1 MSTNASTNASI
12 ASTNATSTNKLT
24 MNPTWMIYDPAKTPS
39 IGSRA
44 YGYIPLPSGHIF
56 TDWGTATKVTTLPRV
71 VIVKPIEGQK
81 DKLTP
86 TTSMDRDMGTM
97 NPAVGSQANGYWEPS
112 SAGGSGVV
120 HYGLGEVVAVYEDV
134 TILEVKRAGGAV
146 HPESK

>member
-1 MSTNASTNASI
+1 MSTNATPN
-12 ASTNATSTNKLT
+12 NKPT
-24 MNPTWMIYDPAKTPS
+24 MNPTWIIYDSSKAPS

-44 YGYIPLPSGHIF
+44 YGYIQLTSGQIF
-56 TDWGTATKVTTLPRV
+56 TDWGTATKATTLSRV

-86 TTSMDRDMGTM
+86 TTSMDRDMGTT
-97 NPAVGSQANGYWEPS
+97 NPAVSSQANGYWEPS

-134 TILEVKRAGGAV
+134 KVFEVRRAGGAV
-146 HPESK
+146 HPVSR